1 MTSPIALQLYTLR
14 DQLAQDYEGTIRT
27 VADMGYIGVETAN
40 MFGDSP
46 ASAAKLFREL
56 GLTVTSAHSSL
67 PLGDQKQEVID
78 TMGALNCKRLIL
90 PWQPLELFQSLDGI
104 KRVCDSLNEASA
116 IAKANGLQ
124 VGYHNHWFEFQPV
137 ENRIPV
143 DVMLEH
149 LDPDVFL
156 EIDVYWVQTAGQN
169 PVETVRRFG
178 SRAPLLHIKDG
189 PCEIEAPMT
198 ALGEGLV
205 DIPGVV
211 TAGTEATE
219 WLIVE
224 LDRCATDMLEAVS
237 KSYRYLID
245 RGLAHGN
252 QN

>member
-1 MTSPIALQLYTLR
+1 MTTPISLQLYTIR
-14 DQLAQDYEGTIRT
+14 DLLAQDFEGTIRN
-27 VADMGYIGVETAN
+27 VAEIGYIGVETAN
-40 MFGDSP
+40 LFGSSP
-46 ASAAKLFREL
+46 ASAANLFREL
-56 GLTVTSAHSSL
+56 GLAVSGAHSPL
-67 PLGDQKQEVID
+67 PLGDQKQQVID
-78 TMGALNCKRLIL
+78 TMEALDCKRLIVA
-90 PWQPLELFQSLDGI
+90 WQPPEKYKSLDGI
-104 KRVCDSLNEASA
+104 KSMCDTLNEGAAVARSHG
-116 IAKANGLQ
+116 IQ
-124 VGYHNHWFEFQPV
+124 VGYHNHWFEYEPV

-149 LDPDVFL
+149 LDPDVFF
-156 EIDVYWVQTAGQN
+156 EVDVYWVQTAGQD
-169 PVETVRRFG
+169 PVATVRRFG

-198 ALGEGLV
+198 ALGEGRV

-245 RGLAHGN
+245 RGLARGTKN
-252 QN
+252 